1 MVVHRPL
8 LTGGRQV
15 SVRGEGV
22 AVARNVTDVLALVRR
37 IGILLEHEEAGTSAL
52 IEWRGGGADVWH
64 PSR

>member
-22 AVARNVTDVLALVRR
+22 VVARSLADVLAVVRR
-37 IGILLEHEEAGTSAL
+37 IGILLEYEDAGGTAL
-52 IEWRGGGADVWH
+52 IEWRGGGADVWD

>member
-8 LTGGRQV
+8 PAGGRQV
-15 SVRGEGV
+15 SVRGAGV
-22 AVARNVTDVLALVRR
+22 AVAGSVADVLALVRR

-52 IEWRGGGADVWH
+52 IEWRGGGVDVWH

>member
-22 AVARNVTDVLALVRR
+22 AVARSLADVLAVVRR
-37 IGILLEHEEAGTSAL
+37 IGILLEHEEAGGRL
-52 IEWRGGGADVWH
+52 
-64 PSR
+64 